1 MTWRKLDV
9 RPRTVDLYLARTVLL
24 ATLGAGVVLVGFDL
38 INALFNE
45 LDEIGEGGYT
55 LSHAVLFV
63 AYTVPR
69 RLYELFPVMALIGSV
84 MGLGDLAARSELTAM
99 RAVGMS
105 RLRIGLG
112 SFGALALLTVAMM
125 FNAETVAPFGEQSA
139 QGVVN
144 AAKTGDI
151 VVARVSGL
159 WAREGN
165 VFLNARDGVQ
175 RRTDGVDWTELRGVR
190 LFEFDEEG
198 RLKSLAE
205 ARTAEH
211 RPDGWVLR
219 DVRRSR
225 FGGRSVR
232 TEEHAEERWKSG
244 LDDQALAAA
253 AARPRYLSSAELTR
267 NIEYLQRNN
276 LDSKAFENAYWGRWF
291 YPLNVAVLCLAALP
305 FAFGS
310 LRSGGFGKRLFIA
323 IVIGIGYV
331 LGQNLALSLSDVY
344 HFDARLAY
352 ALPPLFILALSW
364 GIFGRRE

>member
-1 MTWRKLDV
+1 MRPLV
-9 RPRTVDLYLARTVLL
+9 RRIDLYLGRTVLL
-24 ATLGAGVVLVGFDL
+24 SMLGAGVVLLGFDL
-38 INALFNE
+38 ILALVNE

-63 AYTVPR
+63 AYTIPR
-69 RLYELFPVMALIGSV
+69 RMYELYPVTALIGTV
-84 MGLGDLAARSELTAM
+84 MGLGGLAARSELTAM
-99 RAVGMS
+99 RAVGLS

-112 SFGALALLTVAMM
+112 SLAALALVALLMIV
-125 FNAETVAPFGEQSA
+125 NAETLAPAGEQSA

-165 VFLNARDGVQ
+165 VFLNARDGVK

-198 RLKSLAE
+198 KLLSLAE
-205 ARTAEH
+205 ARLAEH

-219 DVRRSR
+219 DVRRST
-225 FGGRSVR
+225 FGPRSV
-232 TEEHAEERWKSG
+232 TAEEKVEERWDSG

-253 AARPRYLSSAELTR
+253 ASRPRYLSSSELRR
-267 NIEYLQRNN
+267 NIDYLQRND

-291 YPLNVAVLCLAALP
+291 YPVNVAVLCLAALP

-323 IVIGIGYV
+323 IVIG
-331 LGQNLALSLSDVY
+331 LAYLLAQRLAVSLSDVY
-344 HFDARLAY
+344 HFDARIAY
-352 ALPPLFILALSW
+352 ALPPLGLLAMSW
-364 GIFGRRE
+364 GLFARRE

>member
-1 MTWRKLDV
+1 MNL
-9 RPRTVDLYLARTVLL
+9 RPRLVDLYLGRTVLL
-24 ATLGAGVVLVGFDL
+24 AMLGAGVVLLSFDL
-38 INALFNE
+38 ILALVNE

-63 AYTVPR
+63 TYTIPR
-69 RLYELFPVMALIGSV
+69 RMYELFPVSALIGTV
-84 MGLGDLAARSELTAM
+84 MGLGGLAARSELTAM

-105 RLRIGLG
+105 RLRIGV
-112 SFGALALLTVAMM
+112 GALAAMVLVTALM
-125 FNAETVAPFGEQSA
+125 IFNAESLAPAGEQSA

-175 RRTDGVDWTELRGVR
+175 RRTDGVDWTELQGVR

-198 RLKSLAE
+198 RLLSLAE
-205 ARTAEH
+205 ARLAEH
-211 RPDGWVLR
+211 RPDGWILR
-219 DVRRSR
+219 DVRRST
-225 FGGRSVR
+225 FGKREVT
-232 TEEHAEERWKSG
+232 TEEKAEERWHSG

-253 AARPRYLSSAELTR
+253 ATRPRYLSSAELSR
-267 NIEYLQRNN
+267 NIEYLQRNS
-276 LDSKAFENAYWGRWF
+276 LDSKAFENVYWGRWF
-291 YPLNVAVLCLAALP
+291 YPVNVAVLCLAALP

-323 IVIGIGYV
+323 IVIGLAYL
-331 LGQNLALSLSDVY
+331 LGQRLAVSLSDVY
-344 HFDARLAY
+344 RFDARIAY
-352 ALPPLFILALSW
+352 AIAPAILLGISW
-364 GIFGRRE
+364 GLFAKRE

>member
-1 MTWRKLDV
+1 MR
-9 RPRTVDLYLARTVLL
+9 RIDLYLGRTVLL
-24 ATLGAGVVLVGFDL
+24 SMLGAGVVLLGFDL
-38 INALFNE
+38 ILALVNE

-63 AYTVPR
+63 AYTIPR
-69 RLYELFPVMALIGSV
+69 RMYELYPVTALIGTV
-84 MGLGDLAARSELTAM
+84 MGLGGLAARSELTAM
-99 RAVGMS
+99 RAVGLS

-112 SFGALALLTVAMM
+112 SLAALALVALLMIV
-125 FNAETVAPFGEQSA
+125 NAETLAPAGEQSA

-165 VFLNARDGVQ
+165 VFLNARDGVK
-175 RRTDGVDWTELRGVR
+175 RRTDGVEWTELRGVR
-190 LFEFDEEG
+190 LFEFDDEG
-198 RLKSLAE
+198 KLLSLAE
-205 ARTAEH
+205 ARLAEH

-219 DVRRSR
+219 DVRRST
-225 FGGRSVR
+225 FGPRSV
-232 TEEHAEERWKSG
+232 TAEETVEERWDSG

-253 AARPRYLSSAELTR
+253 ASRPRYLSSSELRR
-267 NIEYLQRNN
+267 NIDYLQRND

-291 YPLNVAVLCLAALP
+291 YPVNVAVLCLAALP

-323 IVIGIGYV
+323 IVIGLAYL
-331 LGQNLALSLSDVY
+331 LGQRLAVSLSDVY
-344 HFDARLAY
+344 HFDARIAY
-352 ALPPLFILALSW
+352 ALPPLGLLAMSW
-364 GIFGRRE
+364 GLFARRE

>member
-1 MTWRKLDV
+1 MRPLV
-9 RPRTVDLYLARTVLL
+9 RRIDLYLGRTVLL
-24 ATLGAGVVLVGFDL
+24 SMLGAGVVLLGFDL
-38 INALFNE
+38 SLALVYE

-63 AYTVPR
+63 AYTIPR
-69 RLYELFPVMALIGSV
+69 RMYELYPVTALIGTV
-84 MGLGDLAARSELTAM
+84 MGLGGLAARSELTAM
-99 RAVGMS
+99 RAVGLS

-112 SFGALALLTVAMM
+112 SLAALALVALLMIV
-125 FNAETVAPFGEQSA
+125 NAETLAPAGEQSA

-165 VFLNARDGVQ
+165 VFLNARDGVK
-175 RRTDGVDWTELRGVR
+175 RRTDGVEWTELRGVR
-190 LFEFDEEG
+190 LFEFDDEG
-198 RLKSLAE
+198 KLLSLAE
-205 ARTAEH
+205 ARLAEH

-219 DVRRSR
+219 DVRRST
-225 FGGRSVR
+225 FGPRSV
-232 TEEHAEERWKSG
+232 TAEEKVEERWDSG

-253 AARPRYLSSAELTR
+253 ASRPRYLSSSELRR
-267 NIEYLQRNN
+267 NIDYLQRND

-291 YPLNVAVLCLAALP
+291 YPVNVAVLCLAALP

-323 IVIGIGYV
+323 IVIGLAYL
-331 LGQNLALSLSDVY
+331 LGQRLAVSLSDVY
-344 HFDARLAY
+344 HFDARIAY
-352 ALPPLFILALSW
+352 ALPPIGLLAVSW
-364 GIFGRRE
+364 GWFARRE

>member
-1 MTWRKLDV
+1 MRPLV
-9 RPRTVDLYLARTVLL
+9 RRIDLYLGRTVLL
-24 ATLGAGVVLVGFDL
+24 SMLGAGVVLLGFDL
-38 INALFNE
+38 ILALVNE

-63 AYTVPR
+63 AYTIPR
-69 RLYELFPVMALIGSV
+69 RMYELYPVTALIGTV
-84 MGLGDLAARSELTAM
+84 MGLGGLAARSELTAM
-99 RAVGMS
+99 RAVGLS

-112 SFGALALLTVAMM
+112 SLAALALVALLMIV
-125 FNAETVAPFGEQSA
+125 NAETLAPAGEQSA

-165 VFLNARDGVQ
+165 VFLNARDGVK
-175 RRTDGVDWTELRGVR
+175 RRTDGVEWTELRGVR
-190 LFEFDEEG
+190 LFEFDDEG
-198 RLKSLAE
+198 KLLSLAE
-205 ARTAEH
+205 ARLAEH

-219 DVRRSR
+219 DVRRST
-225 FGGRSVR
+225 FGPRSV
-232 TEEHAEERWKSG
+232 TAEEKVEERWDSG

-253 AARPRYLSSAELTR
+253 ASRPRYLSSSELRR
-267 NIEYLQRNN
+267 NIDYLQRND

-291 YPLNVAVLCLAALP
+291 YPVNVAVLCLAALP

-323 IVIGIGYV
+323 IACTSCSAGG
-331 LGQNLALSLSDVY
+331 GSAATRARRSAGRSALRV
-344 HFDARLAY
+344 
-352 ALPPLFILALSW
+352 FIACISA
-364 GIFGRRE
+364 RRERRARAD

>member
-1 MTWRKLDV
+1 MRPLV
-9 RPRTVDLYLARTVLL
+9 RRIDLYLGRTVLL
-24 ATLGAGVVLVGFDL
+24 SMLGAGVVLLGFDL
-38 INALFNE
+38 ILALVNE

-63 AYTVPR
+63 AYTIPR
-69 RLYELFPVMALIGSV
+69 RMYELYPVTALIGTV
-84 MGLGDLAARSELTAM
+84 MGLGGLAARSELTAM
-99 RAVGMS
+99 RAVGLS

-112 SFGALALLTVAMM
+112 SLAALALVALLMIV
-125 FNAETVAPFGEQSA
+125 NAETLAPAGEQSA

-165 VFLNARDGVQ
+165 VFLNARDGVK
-175 RRTDGVDWTELRGVR
+175 RRTDGVEWTELRGVR
-190 LFEFDEEG
+190 LFEFDDEG
-198 RLKSLAE
+198 KLLSLAE
-205 ARTAEH
+205 ARLAEH

-219 DVRRSR
+219 DVRRST
-225 FGGRSVR
+225 FGPRSV
-232 TEEHAEERWKSG
+232 TAEEKVEERWDSG

-253 AARPRYLSSAELTR
+253 ASRPRYLSSSELRR
-267 NIEYLQRNN
+267 NIDYLQRND

-291 YPLNVAVLCLAALP
+291 YPVNVAVLCLAALP

-323 IVIGIGYV
+323 IVIG
-331 LGQNLALSLSDVY
+331 LAYLLAQRLAVSLSDVY
-344 HFDARLAY
+344 HFDARIAY
-352 ALPPLFILALSW
+352 ALPPLGLLAMSW
-364 GIFGRRE
+364 GLFARRE

>member
-1 MTWRKLDV
+1 MRPLV
-9 RPRTVDLYLARTVLL
+9 RRIDLYLGRTVLL
-24 ATLGAGVVLVGFDL
+24 SMLGAGVVLLGFDL
-38 INALFNE
+38 ILALVNE

-63 AYTVPR
+63 AYTIPR
-69 RLYELFPVMALIGSV
+69 RMYELYPVTALIGTV
-84 MGLGDLAARSELTAM
+84 MGLGGLAARSELTAM
-99 RAVGMS
+99 RAVGLS

-112 SFGALALLTVAMM
+112 SLAALALVALLMIV
-125 FNAETVAPFGEQSA
+125 NAETLAPAGEQSA

-165 VFLNARDGVQ
+165 VFLNARDGVK
-175 RRTDGVDWTELRGVR
+175 RRTDGVEWTELRGVR
-190 LFEFDEEG
+190 LFEFDDEG
-198 RLKSLAE
+198 KLLSLAE
-205 ARTAEH
+205 ARLAEH

-219 DVRRSR
+219 DVRRST
-225 FGGRSVR
+225 FGPRSV
-232 TEEHAEERWKSG
+232 TAEQHAEERWESG

-253 AARPRYLSSAELTR
+253 ASRPRYLSSSELKR
-267 NIEYLQRNN
+267 NIDYLQRND

-291 YPLNVAVLCLAALP
+291 YPVNVAVLCLAALP

-323 IVIGIGYV
+323 IVIG
-331 LGQNLALSLSDVY
+331 LAYLLAQRLAVSLSDVY
-344 HFDARLAY
+344 HFDARIAY
-352 ALPPLFILALSW
+352 ALPPLGLLAMSW
-364 GIFGRRE
+364 GLFARRE

>member
-1 MTWRKLDV
+1 MRPLV
-9 RPRTVDLYLARTVLL
+9 RRIDLYLGRTVLL
-24 ATLGAGVVLVGFDL
+24 SMLGAGVVLLGFDL
-38 INALFNE
+38 ILALVNE

-63 AYTVPR
+63 AYTIPR
-69 RLYELFPVMALIGSV
+69 RMYELYPVTALIGTV
-84 MGLGDLAARSELTAM
+84 MGLGGLAARSELTAM
-99 RAVGMS
+99 RAVGLS

-112 SFGALALLTVAMM
+112 SLAALALVALLMIV
-125 FNAETVAPFGEQSA
+125 NAETLAPAGEQSA

-165 VFLNARDGVQ
+165 VFLNARDGVK
-175 RRTDGVDWTELRGVR
+175 RRTDGVEWTELRGVR
-190 LFEFDEEG
+190 LFEFDDEG
-198 RLKSLAE
+198 KLLSLAE
-205 ARTAEH
+205 ARLAEH

-219 DVRRSR
+219 DVRRST
-225 FGGRSVR
+225 FGPRSV
-232 TEEHAEERWKSG
+232 TAEEKVEERWDSG

-253 AARPRYLSSAELTR
+253 ASRPRYLSSSELRR
-267 NIEYLQRNN
+267 NIDYLQRND

-291 YPLNVAVLCLAALP
+291 YPVNVAVLCLAALP

-323 IVIGIGYV
+323 IVIGLAYL
-331 LGQNLALSLSDVY
+331 LGQRLAVSLSDVY
-344 HFDARLAY
+344 HFDARIAY
-352 ALPPLFILALSW
+352 ALPPIGLLAVSW
-364 GIFGRRE
+364 GWVARRE

>member
-1 MTWRKLDV
+1 MRPLV
-9 RPRTVDLYLARTVLL
+9 RRIDLYLGRTVLL
-24 ATLGAGVVLVGFDL
+24 SMLGAGVVLLGFDL
-38 INALFNE
+38 ILALVNE

-63 AYTVPR
+63 AYTIPR
-69 RLYELFPVMALIGSV
+69 RMYELYPVTALIGTV
-84 MGLGDLAARSELTAM
+84 MGLGGLAARSELTAM
-99 RAVGMS
+99 RAVGLS

-112 SFGALALLTVAMM
+112 SLAALALVALLMIV
-125 FNAETVAPFGEQSA
+125 NAETLAPAGEQSA

-165 VFLNARDGVQ
+165 VFLNARDGVK
-175 RRTDGVDWTELRGVR
+175 RRTDGVEWTELRGVR
-190 LFEFDEEG
+190 LFEFDDEG
-198 RLKSLAE
+198 KLLSLAE
-205 ARTAEH
+205 ARLAEH

-219 DVRRSR
+219 DVRRST
-225 FGGRSVR
+225 FGPRSV
-232 TEEHAEERWKSG
+232 TAEEKVEERWDSG

-253 AARPRYLSSAELTR
+253 ASRPRYLSSSELRR
-267 NIEYLQRNN
+267 NIDYLQRND

-291 YPLNVAVLCLAALP
+291 YPVNVAVLCLAALP

-323 IVIGIGYV
+323 IVIGLAYL
-331 LGQNLALSLSDVY
+331 LGQ
-344 HFDARLAY
+344 RLAVS
-352 ALPPLFILALSW
+352 LAVRGGW
-364 GIFGRRE
+364 CARRDSGGGGHSA

>member
-1 MTWRKLDV
+1 MRPLV
-9 RPRTVDLYLARTVLL
+9 RRIDLYLGRTVLL
-24 ATLGAGVVLVGFDL
+24 SMLGAGVVLLGFDL
-38 INALFNE
+38 ILALVNE

-63 AYTVPR
+63 AYTIPR
-69 RLYELFPVMALIGSV
+69 RMYELYPVTALIGTV
-84 MGLGDLAARSELTAM
+84 MGLGGLAARSELTAM
-99 RAVGMS
+99 RAVGLS

-112 SFGALALLTVAMM
+112 SLAALALVALLMIV
-125 FNAETVAPFGEQSA
+125 NAETLAPAGEQSA

-165 VFLNARDGVQ
+165 VFLNARDGVK
-175 RRTDGVDWTELRGVR
+175 RRTDGVEWTELRGVR
-190 LFEFDEEG
+190 LFEFDDEG
-198 RLKSLAE
+198 KLLSLAE
-205 ARTAEH
+205 ARLAEH

-219 DVRRSR
+219 DVRRST
-225 FGGRSVR
+225 FGPRSV
-232 TEEHAEERWKSG
+232 TAEEKVEERWDSG

-253 AARPRYLSSAELTR
+253 ASRPRYLSSSELRR
-267 NIEYLQRNN
+267 NIDYLQRND

-291 YPLNVAVLCLAALP
+291 YPVNVAVLCLAALP

-323 IVIGIGYV
+323 IVIGLAYL
-331 LGQNLALSLSDVY
+331 LGQRLAVSLSDVY
-344 HFDARLAY
+344 RFDARIAY
-352 ALPPLFILALSW
+352 AIAPAILLGISW
-364 GIFGRRE
+364 GLFAKRE